1 MEIKSMPKETLA
13 ELLFFLAENEE
24 FTAVEKSLAEGVSV
38 EEVRAGLRELGEA
51 LRREAAQESAGQ
63 YNAQKDRSLTKE
75 TKTIISYLSP
85 GEEKTLL
92 TAFGLIDKTK
102 TLLG

>member
-1 MEIKSMPKETLA
+1 MEIKTMPKETLA

-24 FTAVEKSLAEGVSV
+24 FAAVEKALAEGVSV
-38 EEVRAGLRELGEA
+38 HEVRAALRELGEA
-51 LRREAAQESAGQ
+51 LRREADQDAAGQ
-63 YNAQKDRSLTKE
+63 YNAQKDRSLSKE

-92 TAFGLIDKTK
+92 TAFGLLEKNK
-102 TLLG
+102 SVLS